1 MFVFD
6 GKLVKNFCGGK
17 GEDVFCV
24 VLIIFLM
31 IKLKV
36 KQCIF
41 RVYFQNIEK
50 KIRKNKF
57 ICEIKKLKYDN
68 QILQF
73 DIGRVLSYLFVCIFC
88 ISK

>member
-36 KQCIF
+36 KSSVYLEYIF
-41 RVYFQNIEK
+41 RI
-50 KIRKNKF
+50 
-57 ICEIKKLKYDN
+57 
-68 QILQF
+68 
-73 DIGRVLSYLFVCIFC
+73 
-88 ISK
+88 

>member
-36 KQCIF
+36 K
-41 RVYFQNIEK
+41 
-50 KIRKNKF
+50 
-57 ICEIKKLKYDN
+57 
-68 QILQF
+68 
-73 DIGRVLSYLFVCIFC
+73 
-88 ISK
+88 